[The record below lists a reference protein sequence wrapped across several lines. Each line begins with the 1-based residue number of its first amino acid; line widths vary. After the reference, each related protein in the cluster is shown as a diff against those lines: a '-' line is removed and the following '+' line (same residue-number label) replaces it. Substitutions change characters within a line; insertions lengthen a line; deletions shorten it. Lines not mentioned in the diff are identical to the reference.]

1 MADLAQIG
9 RDEAQEYRGDS
20 GQPVGSHAAMLGI
33 YLVLL
38 AIATLIARATG
49 RELPAHLSVK
59 DLVTVALGTHK
70 ISRTITKESVTS
82 PLRAPFTE
90 HHGAGG
96 PAEVMDEPR
105 GEDGMRHAVGELLT
119 CPFCLDVWIVS
130 AFGLGLVAAPRLTRL
145 VAGSFSALAGADF
158 LQLAY
163 ARAQQAAQ
171 G

>member
-1 MADLAQIG
+1 MAQMAQLG
-9 RDEAQEYRGDS
+9 REEAAEYRGGT

-33 YLVLL
+33 YLALL
-38 AIATLIARATG
+38 AVATLLARASG
-49 RELPAHLSVK
+49 RELPEQVSVK
-59 DLVTVALGTHK
+59 DLVTMALGTHK

-90 HHGAGG
+90 HHGPGG

-105 GEDGMRHAVGELLT
+105 GEGGMRHAVGELLT

-130 AFGLGLVAAPRLTRL
+130 AFGLGLVVAPRLTRL

-163 ARAQQAAQ
+163 ARAQQAAE
-171 G
+171 

>member
-1 MADLAQIG
+1 
-9 RDEAQEYRGDS
+9 
-20 GQPVGSHAAMLGI
+20 MLGI

-38 AIATLIARATG
+38 TIAALVARATG
-49 RELPAHLSVK
+49 RELPAHVSVK
-59 DLVTVALGTHK
+59 DLVTMALGTHK

-90 HHGAGG
+90 HHGPGG

-105 GEDGMRHAVGELLT
+105 GEGGMRHAVGELVT
-119 CPFCLDVWIVS
+119 CPFCLDVWVVS

-163 ARAQQAAQ
+163 ARAQQAA
-171 G
+171 